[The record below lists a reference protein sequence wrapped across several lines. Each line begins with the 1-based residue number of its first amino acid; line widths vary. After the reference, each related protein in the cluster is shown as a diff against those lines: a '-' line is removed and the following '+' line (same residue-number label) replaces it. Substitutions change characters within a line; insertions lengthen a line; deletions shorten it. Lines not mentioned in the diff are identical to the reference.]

1 MLTAEPCNVNL
12 YFVMLHYGSKLFFI
26 TFYLIALV
34 RGGRWVRDVFSL
46 QECRSE
52 CKQAECLLC
61 SLPSANLGCLS
72 ASGAAQ
78 YQTISP
84 SQHSDTQTQVS
95 TPPHLLITQSQT
107 N

>member
-26 TFYLIALV
+26 SFYLIALV

-61 SLPSANLGCLS
+61 SLPSGQPLLPVGLWRSSVSDNLSL
-72 ASGAAQ
+72 
-78 YQTISP
+78 T
-84 SQHSDTQTQVS
+84 T
-95 TPPHLLITQSQT
+95 L
-107 N
+107 